1 MTHHPT
7 DLLPLYLAGEV
18 DEPERLQIA
27 AHLAACTARAR
38 ALERARATSAR
49 IGVLPIDPLPDDFT
63 RAVVQASR
71 RRRPLAVSPAW
82 LATIA
87 AAVVMGIALGSMWSG
102 VRSTPAPVAGPADQ
116 QFMLMMLEPVAER
129 LALGPEESRERGR
142 LMTNWVTSMREHR
155 SLVGGERLHDED
167 GRLISNQS
175 VDDRSGQV
183 PTGELFT
190 GYLLIRAVNY
200 DEATEIAK
208 SCPILAFGGRVA
220 VRAVR

>member
-27 AHLAACTARAR
+27 AHLAACTACAR
-38 ALERARATSAR
+38 ALERVRVTSAR
-49 IGVLPIDPLPDDFT
+49 LDRLPIAPLPHAFT
-63 RAVVQASR
+63 EGIIEASR
-71 RRRPLAVSPAW
+71 RRRPLAVSPVW
-82 LATIA
+82 LASIA
-87 AAVVMGIALGSMWSG
+87 AAVVIGIALGLMWSA
-102 VRSTPAPVAGPADQ
+102 VRTMPATPPATTGQ
-116 QFMLMMLEPVAER
+116 QFMLMMLEPIAER

-142 LMTNWVTSMREHR
+142 LMTNWVAGMREHR
-155 SLVGGERLHDED
+155 SLVGGERLHDEG
-167 GRLISNQS
+167 GRLVSNQS
-175 VDDRSGQV
+175 VDDRFGQV
-183 PTGELFT
+183 PAGELFT
-190 GYLLIRAVNY
+190 GYLLIRAASY

>member
-7 DLLPLYLAGEV
+7 DLLPLYLAGEI

-27 AHLAACTARAR
+27 AHLAACTACAR
-38 ALERARATSAR
+38 ALERLRITSAR
-49 IGVLPIDPLPDDFT
+49 IKVLPIDALPDDFT
-63 RAVVQASR
+63 GAVVQASR
-71 RRRPLAVSPAW
+71 RRRPLAVSPAR

-87 AAVVMGIALGSMWSG
+87 AAVVIGIALGSMWSAI
-102 VRSTPAPVAGPADQ
+102 RSTPAPAFGPADQ
-116 QFMLMMLEPVAER
+116 QFMLMMLEPVGER

-142 LMTNWVTSMREHR
+142 LMTNWVTGMRQRR
-155 SLVGGERLHDED
+155 SLVGGERLQDEE
-167 GRLISNQS
+167 GRLVSNQS
-175 VDDRSGQV
+175 VDDRSGHV
-183 PTGELFT
+183 PAGELFT
-190 GYLLIRAVNY
+190 GYLLIRAANY

>member
-27 AHLAACTARAR
+27 AHLAACTACAR
-38 ALERARATSAR
+38 ALERVRLTSAR
-49 IGVLPIDPLPDDFT
+49 IKVLPIDPLPHDFT

-71 RRRPLAVSPAW
+71 RRRSLAVSPVW
-82 LATIA
+82 LTSIA
-87 AAVVMGIALGSMWSG
+87 AAVVIGIALGSMWSG
-102 VRSTPAPVAGPADQ
+102 VRSTPAPAAGPANQ

-142 LMTNWVTSMREHR
+142 LMTNWVTGMREQR
-155 SLVGGERLHDED
+155 SLVGGERLNDEE
-167 GRLISNQS
+167 GRLVSNQS

-183 PTGELFT
+183 PAGELFT
-190 GYLLIRAVNY
+190 GYLLIRAANY
-200 DEATEIAK
+200 DEATAIAK